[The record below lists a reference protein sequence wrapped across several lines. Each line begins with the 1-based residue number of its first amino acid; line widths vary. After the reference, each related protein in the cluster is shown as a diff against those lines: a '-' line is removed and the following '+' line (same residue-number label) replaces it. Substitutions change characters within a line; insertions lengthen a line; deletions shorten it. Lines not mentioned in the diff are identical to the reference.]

1 MREHTV
7 ESVSAHEPMCI
18 CSHVT
23 LISSRLRMHTCKQ
36 VQLQVIKALLTIVT
50 CSSMEVHEASLLLA
64 VRTIYTIDLRYVC
77 M

>member
-1 MREHTV
+1 
-7 ESVSAHEPMCI
+7 
-18 CSHVT
+18 
-23 LISSRLRMHTCKQ
+23 MHTCKQ